1 MSELDKTIEELEQEV
16 VAELD
21 EANGLQ
27 EKSPDSTGGK
37 ADPMPKMKGGEE
49 PEDVGG
55 PTPTKDANQAG
66 KPDAAKKVKKDTSDA
81 SKSAVASEPA
91 DKIKEDADKEVK
103 AEEDDVDETY
113 ETYKKEMMK
122 HSKEDLH
129 AMYAK
134 EMDMGS
140 KEKMV
145 KAMYDKKMEGEHESK
160 THSVKEDVEALLQGE
175 DFSDEFK
182 SKAET
187 IFEAAVSSK
196 IKSIEAQ
203 LKEEN
208 QKTLEEQKED
218 MVDKIDSYL
227 NYVTEEW
234 KKENQLAIE
243 RGLKGEIAED
253 FISGLKQLF
262 EDHYIDVPDEKYN
275 ILEAQEK
282 EIEDLKGKLNEKIE
296 EDKSSKSR
304 IGELVRESLISDAT
318 KDLAETEKEKF
329 VSLTKDVEFSGE
341 ESFKQKLDTLK
352 ESYFP
357 SEQKVEEVLSEE
369 TETEQSGPVDSDAM
383 AAYMAAI
390 QKTHKRAKNT

>member
-1 MSELDKTIEELEQEV
+1 
-16 VAELD
+16 
-21 EANGLQ
+21 
-27 EKSPDSTGGK
+27 
-37 ADPMPKMKGGEE
+37 
-49 PEDVGG
+49 
-55 PTPTKDANQAG
+55 
-66 KPDAAKKVKKDTSDA
+66 
-81 SKSAVASEPA
+81 
-91 DKIKEDADKEVK
+91 
-103 AEEDDVDETY
+103 
-113 ETYKKEMMK
+113 
-122 HSKEDLH
+122 
-129 AMYAK
+129 
-134 EMDMGS
+134 
-140 KEKMV
+140 
-145 KAMYDKKMEGEHESK
+145 
-160 THSVKEDVEALLQGE
+160 
-175 DFSDEFK
+175 
-182 SKAET
+182 
-187 IFEAAVSSK
+187 
-196 IKSIEAQ
+196 
-203 LKEEN
+203 
-208 QKTLEEQKED
+208 
-218 MVDKIDSYL
+218 MVDKVDSYL

-296 EDKSSKSR
+296 EDKNSKSR

-318 KDLAETEKEKF
+318 NDLAETEKEKF
-329 VSLTKDVEFSGE
+329 ISLTKDVEFSGE

-357 SEQKVEEVLSEE
+357 SEKKVEEVLSEE